1 MCIRDR
7 FGTISASAFIPMLVL
22 FPIGGIIADRF
33 HKKNIMVLL
42 DFGTS
47 ILIFLFCLLEGKM
60 DIVPLVAITIVALY
74 GIQGAYQPAVQASIP
89 VLVSP
94 EHLMQGNS
102 IINLIKDVYKRQ
114 FQRLTVA

>member
-1 MCIRDR
+1 
-7 FGTISASAFIPMLVL
+7 
-22 FPIGGIIADRF
+22 
-33 HKKNIMVLL
+33 
-42 DFGTS
+42 
-47 ILIFLFCLLEGKM
+47 M

-102 IINLIKDVYKRQ
+102 IINLINSLASMLGPVFGGILFSVFGLSPILYVSCLLYTSPFI
-114 FQRLTVA
+114 FQPGISKSGNIVHLIFSCPSSHF